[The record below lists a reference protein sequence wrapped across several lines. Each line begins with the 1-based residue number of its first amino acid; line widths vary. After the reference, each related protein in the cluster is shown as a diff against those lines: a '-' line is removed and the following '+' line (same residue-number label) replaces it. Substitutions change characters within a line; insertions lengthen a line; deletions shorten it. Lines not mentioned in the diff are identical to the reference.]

1 MIFARKE
8 LSTSFSSSGSTSFST
23 RLVFSGAGKE
33 KGGELSIFPLGVN
46 KELSSEVTSGRREV
60 FDSAVRVDPSVE
72 GAVVRRM
79 VVASGR
85 ELGVVHGHV
94 VVIVVRA
101 VVVLV

>member
-8 LSTSFSSSGSTSFST
+8 LSTPLNCSVSTSFSP
-23 RLVFSGAGKE
+23 RIVVSGA
-33 KGGELSIFPLGVN
+33 LGVN

-60 FDSAVRVDPSVE
+60 SDSAVRVDPSVE
-72 GAVVRRM
+72 GTVVRRI